1 MENQPPRKE
10 YEDDEIDLFEL
21 WEILAKKWRWI
32 VSVTALSAGVSIF
45 VALSITPIYRSE
57 VVMILA
63 EDAGGKGGMASPA
76 AQFGGLTDL
85 AGVNLAGGG
94 AKGEALATLKSR
106 ALIEEFIK
114 EKNLMQVLFEEKW
127 DSAGKRWMVEDPRL
141 IPTLGAAHELFSKS
155 VFQVSDDKKTGG
167 ITLSVEWKD
176 RMLAAEWANEIV
188 RRANEKMR
196 MRAISEA
203 ETSIEYLNK
212 ELQKTGVVEIQQAIY
227 RLLEANYK
235 TTSIANARSEYAFK
249 VIDPAVA
256 PDENRRVRPKRSL
269 IVILATLAGGF
280 VSVLGVFV
288 HRGMQNMKQRHAAK
302 CAD

>member
-1 MENQPPRKE
+1 
-10 YEDDEIDLFEL
+10 
-21 WEILAKKWRWI
+21 
-32 VSVTALSAGVSIF
+32 
-45 VALSITPIYRSE
+45 
-57 VVMILA
+57 
-63 EDAGGKGGMASPA
+63 
-76 AQFGGLTDL
+76 
-85 AGVNLAGGG
+85 
-94 AKGEALATLKSR
+94 
-106 ALIEEFIK
+106 
-114 EKNLMQVLFEEKW
+114 
-127 DSAGKRWMVEDPRL
+127 
-141 IPTLGAAHELFSKS
+141 
-155 VFQVSDDKKTGG
+155 
-167 ITLSVEWKD
+167 
-176 RMLAAEWANEIV
+176 
-188 RRANEKMR
+188 MR